1 MSSFETVVVNAAIVV
16 LLVVVI
22 PYNRIFKNFYRAPRF
37 FLKVE
42 EPKIYC

>member
-22 PYNRIFKNFYRAPRF
+22 PYNRIFKTSIGHPDFS
-37 FLKVE
+37 
-42 EPKIYC
+42 